1 MESEGGKMRVLYLCC
16 RGLPENS
23 DYLNALD
30 FFKSFPPE
38 LRPVGMEGST
48 STDMMFFADVGNKT
62 FPIEFFGFAVVFLSE
77 SYFRDECAMFNLGRV
92 QSAFIS
98 NLVCIDLYDELS
110 EEHKEYAREHSKR
123 FFSREEGEKFL
134 TEELPE
140 IARIYDL
147 DAKRINEVIE
157 NEGIAYLDARIE
169 EHNKRERCNKY
180 IAYGCYGFS
189 FLFLIVMLIFTFVHV
204 NSLFYSDLYL
214 ERAIAVGVGI
224 AIMSA
229 VIIALSR
236 FFFLLGKSFMVE
248 SVRAYNRAHA
258 MHFGKLYLQ
267 IYKENFDWTELKDVL
282 KTWNIDSGSAF
293 INLDAKDLEVLKLG
307 DLLWKGKEQ

>member
-1 MESEGGKMRVLYLCC
+1 MRVLYLCC
-16 RGLPENS
+16 RGMPENS
-23 DYLNALD
+23 DFLNARE

-38 LRPVGMEGST
+38 LQPAGMKDSA
-48 STDMMFFADVGNKT
+48 STDMMFFADIKEMKI
-62 FPIEFFGFAVVFLSE
+62 PMEFFNFAVVFLSE
-77 SYFRDECAMFNLGRV
+77 AFFEDDCAMSNLGRIR
-92 QSAFIS
+92 SAFIS

-110 EEHKEYAREHSKR
+110 VEHKEYARNCSKR
-123 FFSREEGEKFL
+123 FFSKEEGRKFL

-157 NEGIAYLDARIE
+157 NEGITYLDSCIE
-169 EHNKRERCNKY
+169 EHNEREKRNKFIGY
-180 IAYGCYGFS
+180 VCYGLS
-189 FLFLIVMLIFTFVHV
+189 FLFLISMLLFT
-204 NSLFYSDLYL
+204 LFHINRLFDADFHL
-214 ERAIAVGVGI
+214 EKAIAVGVSI
-224 AIMSA
+224 VIISA

-258 MHFGKLYLQ
+258 MRFGKLYLQ

-293 INLDAKDLEVLKLG
+293 INLDAKDLESLKLS
-307 DLLWKGKEQ
+307 DFLWGSKKK

>member
-1 MESEGGKMRVLYLCC
+1 MRVLYLCC

-23 DYLNALD
+23 DYLNARE

-38 LRPVGMEGST
+38 LRPVGMEDST

-123 FFSREEGEKFL
+123 FLSREEGRKFL

-157 NEGIAYLDARIE
+157 NEGITYLDSCIE
-169 EHNKRERCNKY
+169 EHNEREKRNKF
-180 IAYGCYGFS
+180 IGYGCYALS
-189 FLFLIVMLIFTFVHV
+189 FLFLIAMLIFTFVHI
-204 NSLFYSDLYL
+204 NRLFNADFRL
-214 ERAIAVGVGI
+214 EKAIAVGVGI
-224 AIMSA
+224 VLMST

-258 MHFGKLYLQ
+258 MRFGKLYLQ

-293 INLDAKDLEVLKLG
+293 INLDAKDLEALKLS
-307 DLLWKGKEQ
+307 DLLWKSKEQ